1 MKEELVDVF
10 NVMIFVRLVACKY
23 AYNAALPDLNIY
35 IVKAELPI
43 GEMYKVFDS
52 IRLL

>member
-1 MKEELVDVF
+1 MKAELVDVF

-23 AYNAALPDLNIY
+23 AHNAALPDLNIY
-35 IVKAELPI
+35 IVKAELPV